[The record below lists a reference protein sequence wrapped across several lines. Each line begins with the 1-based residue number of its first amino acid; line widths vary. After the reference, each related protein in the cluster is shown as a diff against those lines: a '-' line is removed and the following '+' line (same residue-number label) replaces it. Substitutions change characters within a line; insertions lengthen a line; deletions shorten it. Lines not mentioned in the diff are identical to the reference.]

1 MTVAHV
7 GVDVGGTKVLGVVTD
22 ADGTILRDAR
32 RPTPRGGAAILDTVA
47 GVAAELGAGRERA
60 TLGVGIAGLVER
72 RGVLLA
78 APNLAVD
85 EPLNVRGGLRDRLRL
100 DAAVDN
106 DATCAAVA
114 EWRVGAA
121 RGADDVV
128 LVTLGT
134 GIGGG
139 LILGGAVQHGAHGFT
154 GEYGH
159 MVVDPDGPRCPCGR
173 RGCWERYASGAGLA
187 MLARRAAADG
197 RLTIAVA
204 GDELRGEDVRTA
216 AQAGD
221 AEAMAVIDEFARWVA
236 IGLVNLTNLVDPAI
250 LVLGGGLAADAELYE
265 PPIARWFGALLY
277 SSEIRPAPKLAF
289 ATLGEH
295 AGAIGAALLGAAA
308 AR

>member
-1 MTVAHV
+1 M
-7 GVDVGGTKVLGVVTD
+7 GGTKVLGAVID
-22 ADGTILRDAR
+22 AGGTILREAR
-32 RPTPRGGAAILDTVA
+32 RSTPRGGAAILDTVA
-47 GVAAELGAGRERA
+47 GVAAELGAGREGA

-85 EPLNVRGGLRDRLRL
+85 EPLDVRGGLRDRLRV

-114 EWRVGAA
+114 EWRTGAA

-139 LILGGAVQHGAHGFT
+139 LILGGAVQYGAHGFT

-221 AEAMAVIDEFARWVA
+221 AGALAVIDEFARWVA

-250 LVLGGGLAADAELYE
+250 IVLGGGLAADAELYE
-265 PPIARWFGALLY
+265 PPIARWFDALLY
-277 SSEIRPAPKLAF
+277 SSEIRPAPTLAF

-295 AGAIGAALLGAAA
+295 AGAIGAALLGAATA

>member
-1 MTVAHV
+1 MTGAHV

-22 ADGTILRDAR
+22 DAGAILHEAR
-32 RPTPRGGAAILDTVA
+32 RPTPKGGPAILDTVA
-47 GVAAELGAGRERA
+47 AVAGDLGAGRPGA

-85 EPLNVRGGLRDRLRL
+85 EALNVRGGLRDRLHV
-100 DAAVDN
+100 DVAVDN
-106 DATCAAVA
+106 DATCAALA
-114 EWRVGAA
+114 EWRAGAA
-121 RGADDVV
+121 AGFDDVV

-139 LILGGAVQHGAHGFT
+139 LVLGGVVQHGAHGFT

-159 MVVDPDGPRCPCGR
+159 MVVDPAGPPCPCGR

-187 MLARRAAADG
+187 WLARRAAAEG
-197 RLTIAVA
+197 RLDAPGGI
-204 GDELRGEDVRTA
+204 DDLRGEDVRA
-216 AQAGD
+216 SALAGD
-221 AEAMAVIDEFARWVA
+221 VGALAVVDEFARWVA

-250 LVLGGGLAADAELYE
+250 LVLGGGLAADPGLYE
-265 PPIARWFGALLY
+265 PPIARWFAALLY